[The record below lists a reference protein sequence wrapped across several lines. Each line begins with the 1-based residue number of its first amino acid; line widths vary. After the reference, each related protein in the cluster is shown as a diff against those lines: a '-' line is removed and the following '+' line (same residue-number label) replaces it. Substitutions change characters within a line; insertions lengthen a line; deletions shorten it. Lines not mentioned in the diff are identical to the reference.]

1 MSCDGNPLVDVRT
14 GARHADVQ
22 LGGLW
27 NRHCLKE
34 DANRR
39 MRRWFEREGRGVSPR
54 VPGVLNFFRAQT
66 GIWRLLSFVSVRTI
80 KGRSIGTQSE
90 KTRTPPEG
98 LEDLPLW
105 RVAGGG
111 GLLHDGG
118 RQLRTA
124 CPLLYR
130 DSHTHT
136 YCSVGRLPPTHPFDP
151 CVVHIWKF
159 NWVWFL
165 YFYYSFPSWARP
177 FSNGIFRSDG
187 TSSSRRR
194 TTCCTSC

>member
-80 KGRSIGTQSE
+80 KGRSIDSPAYAGARARRGGVTQQGVVLNDLQSRLDCQ
-90 KTRTPPEG
+90 KTVFSHAHSLTK
-98 LEDLPLW
+98 LDFDIN
-105 RVAGGG
+105 VG
-111 GLLHDGG
+111 GLD
-118 RQLRTA
+118 
-124 CPLLYR
+124 
-130 DSHTHT
+130 
-136 YCSVGRLPPTHPFDP
+136 V
-151 CVVHIWKF
+151 
-159 NWVWFL
+159 
-165 YFYYSFPSWARP
+165 
-177 FSNGIFRSDG
+177 
-187 TSSSRRR
+187 RRHQR
-194 TTCCTSC
+194 